1 MGEQQCQEAEG
12 GVVQRGC
19 GGGAGSLGQACPPG
33 REHKCVHRLGWNSS
47 SRSTPGQAAEHA
59 FLQTILPQASDLGL
73 PGTAAWPT
81 GRSCP
86 HRPCHQRASWTCKAP
101 EGCRGRNKLSL
112 SVLKCRQCCPCLRMM
127 PQDSRPQINLVSIF
141 PPVEGAL
148 AGRCLSIFFK

>member
-1 MGEQQCQEAEG
+1 M
-12 GVVQRGC
+12 QRGC